1 MSESH
6 FISLLSKL
14 INSAELHFH
23 CIHFQSGSGELQLR
37 KKKNRWRPYGNGIW
51 LCDNWWTFAGSSYSV
66 SKSHLWVT
74 EGLHLLFLIM
84 SKVIHILY
92 VDRKRWECYF
102 HLEILRMIV
111 ICWCKFTASKKLFN
125 ISSCLNVKYVNGKY
139 VDAFYNI

>member
-1 MSESH
+1 MEMESDCVIIDGH
-6 FISLLSKL
+6 LLGHLTLSLSHTCEEQKV
-14 INSAELHFH
+14 F
-23 CIHFQSGSGELQLR
+23 
-37 KKKNRWRPYGNGIW
+37 
-51 LCDNWWTFAGSSYSV
+51 TF
-66 SKSHLWVT
+66 
-74 EGLHLLFLIM
+74 LFLIM